1 MKMSKSIKDYKDAMD
16 NIKISD
22 SFYKRTEVMLSD
34 LSDME
39 LEKKPVFSGRRI
51 TAFVMTA
58 AACLACVIGV
68 KVMVDGRRN
77 DMVSDETGI
86 TEILTSETIETF
98 VTLPIVDDLDGGGDD
113 DKLVDADDI
122 NALSEADSDN
132 TSPTENDEK
141 EQSRTEEEKR
151 SAAEH
156 EDSAITEYSETAP
169 AADVPSGD
177 KTGGLEAA
185 ATVMGADSGGNDE
198 VEPPENESIVM
209 DSDEILP
216 EDDTDHDDDENT
228 VPAENG
234 AAAFPEL
241 RAAAVESITV
251 EVTPYF
257 NMGNV
262 KSGEG
267 AIKLNGADC
276 ADIISSIADISENSH
291 EMGSYSFKSVFSVQ
305 IYNENYGETY
315 YSIYITDLNAMI
327 INTHSANGQ
336 SRETYGVQEDVYEAL
351 MHRLFLLFGSEN
363 DYELFGTLISGK

>member
-22 SFYKRTEVMLSD
+22 SFYKRTEVMLSG

-39 LEKKPVFSGRRI
+39 LEKKPVYSGKRI

-68 KVMVDGRRN
+68 KVMVDSRRSN
-77 DMVSDETGI
+77 MVSDETGI
-86 TEILTSETIETF
+86 TEILTSETSETF

-113 DKLVDADDI
+113 DKLVDDEDI
-122 NALSEADSDN
+122 NALSEVGSDN
-132 TSPTENDEK
+132 TSLTENDEK
-141 EQSRTEEEKR
+141 EQSRAEEEKR
-151 SAAEH
+151 PAAEH
-156 EDSAITEYSETAP
+156 EDKVITENAGP
-169 AADVPSGD
+169 AADVPSDD
-177 KTGGLEAA
+177 KTGGLGAA
-185 ATVMGADSGGNDE
+185 PAMMGADSGGNDE
-198 VEPPENESIVM
+198 VEPPANESTEA

-216 EDDTDHDDDENT
+216 EDDTDYDDNENT
-228 VPAENG
+228 VPTENG
-234 AAAFPEL
+234 AAVFPEL
-241 RAAAVESITV
+241 RATAVESIAV

-276 ADIISSIADISENSH
+276 ADIINSIADISENSH
-291 EMGSYSFKSVFSVQ
+291 EMGSYSFKSVFSLQ
-305 IYNENYGETY
+305 IYDENYGETY
-315 YSIYITDLNAMI
+315 YSIYVTDLNAII
-327 INTHSANGQ
+327 INKHSANGQ
-336 SRETYGVQEDVYEAL
+336 SRDTYGVQEDEYEAIL
-351 MHRLFLLFGSEN
+351 HRLFLLFGSEN